1 MRETADTSINPTA
14 ARYIKLGEGGKWER
28 ECIKEQH
35 TLRIGFEEV
44 PHSLCSEGKWEEAA
58 ELLVKE
64 SKSKSVATTF
74 ARQLRLFYEGAEDIL
89 WITFYRNRLW
99 WCFSRPEV
107 TVLSDDGSR
116 TRPVIGRWQSC
127 DVNGQP
133 LEASR
138 LSGKLLMMRRFQG
151 TMCSVGHQQFTY
163 LLRKINAIA
172 EPDVEAA
179 RSARDLLA
187 QRVETIVRSLHW
199 RDFEILIDL
208 IFREAGWRRISE
220 LGGSQTPFDL
230 ELRSPITGERYGVQI
245 KSQADL
251 ETFLAYQDECES
263 LEGFSR
269 FYFAVHSPSP
279 ELELIAPEGKVQ
291 LLRPAEVADRAVR
304 YGLVDWV
311 IDKAG

>member
-1 MRETADTSINPTA
+1 MPVQASRAL
-14 ARYIKLGEGGKWER
+14 YIKLGEGGAWER
-28 ECIKEQH
+28 DCLERDQ
-35 TLRIGFEEV
+35 TLRVRFQEV

-58 ELLVKE
+58 QLVAKE
-64 SKSKSVATTF
+64 AKSKGAATMF

-107 TVLSDDGSR
+107 TVLSDNASR
-116 TRPVIGRWQSC
+116 TRPAIDRWHSC
-127 DVNGQP
+127 DVKGQP

-151 TMCSVGHQQFTY
+151 TMCSVGDQQFKY
-163 LLRKINAIA
+163 LLRKINAID
-172 EPDVEAA
+172 EPAVEAA
-179 RSARDLLA
+179 KLARSSLEE
-187 QRVETIVRSLHW
+187 RVQTIIRSLHW

-230 ELRSPITGERYGVQI
+230 ELRSPITGKRYGVQI

-251 ETFLAYQDECES
+251 ETFLAYPDECES

>member
-1 MRETADTSINPTA
+1 MPVQASKA
-14 ARYIKLGEGGKWER
+14 LYIKLGEGGAWER
-28 ECIKEQH
+28 DCLERDQI
-35 TLRIGFEEV
+35 LRVGFQEV
-44 PHSLCSEGKWEEAA
+44 PHSLCSEGKWEEAK

-64 SKSKSVATTF
+64 GRSKGVATTF

-89 WITFYRNRLW
+89 WITFYRSRLW

-107 TVLSDDGSR
+107 TVLPDDGSR

-127 DVNGQP
+127 DVNDQP

-179 RSARDLLA
+179 RSARDSLA
-187 QRVETIVRSLHW
+187 QRVETIVRHLHW

-251 ETFLAYQDECES
+251 AAFEEYKQQVERM
-263 LEGFSR
+263 EGFAR
-269 FYFAVHSPSP
+269 FYFAVHSPSAD
-279 ELELIAPEGKVQ
+279 LEQAKTAGKVE
-291 LLRPAEVADRAVR
+291 LLRPAEVAEWSVR
-304 YGLVDWV
+304 YGLVDWI